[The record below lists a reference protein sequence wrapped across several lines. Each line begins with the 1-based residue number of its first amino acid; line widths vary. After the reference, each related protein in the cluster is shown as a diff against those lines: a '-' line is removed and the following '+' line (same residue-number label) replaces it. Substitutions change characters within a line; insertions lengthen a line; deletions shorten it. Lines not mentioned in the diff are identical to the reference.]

1 MGNISPK
8 KEGINKK
15 VMHIEK
21 CIDNVISAAM
31 TEQTSKKVLEMKK
44 ENIMEK
50 GVKEFKTE
58 NNSLKIEL
66 KKDDEKS
73 KTLGKRKLGVK
84 NKTEEEKKQTEE
96 EKKRKSVN
104 MDDNKI
110 KLEEEK
116 RKKSDDKKKAQPKI
130 DTSFESSKS

>member
-1 MGNISPK
+1 MG
-8 KEGINKK
+8 
-15 VMHIEK
+15 K

-50 GVKEFKTE
+50 EVKESKTE

-84 NKTEEEKKQTEE
+84 NKTDEALKQTEDIKLENEKKEEKSKSELEKKKLDDEKRKKDEKRKIEEEKKQTEE

-104 MDDNKI
+104 MDD
-110 KLEEEK
+110 
-116 RKKSDDKKKAQPKI
+116 
-130 DTSFESSKS
+130 